1 MNNKTVME
9 HYNKYIIN
17 IFERYTD
24 LKNSNKKEYDDY
36 KNTRVSIVLS
46 RERSLLPQT
55 QEIIN
60 QENELRKKY
69 LRVKNLK
76 DKMFRKRIEID
87 AFRTSNPGYSKK
99 PTKKN
104 NEILINKVINKGG
117 SSPLL
122 ITEQNLDSKN
132 ENIKI
137 TIRIPLKMLNVID
150 DYLENS
156 IYSKARNIWIK
167 EAIEKKIKE
176 EIENK

>member
-1 MNNKTVME
+1 MT
-9 HYNKYIIN
+9 I
-17 IFERYTD
+17 T
-24 LKNSNKKEYDDY
+24 
-36 KNTRVSIVLS
+36 
-46 RERSLLPQT
+46 
-55 QEIIN
+55 
-60 QENELRKKY
+60 
-69 LRVKNLK
+69 
-76 DKMFRKRIEID
+76 
-87 AFRTSNPGYSKK
+87 KK